1 MIKID
6 KRIYSEYIHNMATTF
21 HIPDNLLKAVDK
33 RAREQKL
40 SRNRFVIRALKK
52 ALEREDSW
60 SPQFLDVLEDVDDS
74 VAEAVDDMLE
84 AIESR
89 RSSKEPLTL

>member
-1 MIKID
+1 
-6 KRIYSEYIHNMATTF
+6 MATTF
-21 HIPDNLLKAVDK
+21 HIPDDLLKAVDM
-33 RAREQKL
+33 RAKEQKL

-60 SPQFLDVLEDVDDS
+60 SPRFLEALEDVDDS
-74 VAEAVDDMLE
+74 VSEAVDDMLE